1 MKKLHFRDIKQ
12 VVNLISSCLHIL
24 SRNSPQPGKEF
35 REWPNCPYM
44 RTLLA
49 IEERPA
55 FLPIMRYVSSRIN
68 SETFST
74 NLHLFPGLTT
84 SLGIFIQ
91 RVSSCPKCLDEE
103 QFEQET
109 QQDLTFK
116 QLVSRELNELVKL
129 LNVIELNLESA
140 APNAAH
146 DLFLTIQPAYQEIQN
161 IPDSAFL
168 DQTDVDKDGKLKK
181 NPRKIPLIESM
192 DSLMEAFYKKVDFQ
206 DEPEV
211 FNQIK
216 VAQMMIWIFS
226 NRKSFNEFH
235 EAADKIIKNIFKDG
249 MLEGLK
255 LIQFAAKTE
264 VEDIDQIPDAFPN
277 RNLELFKLFVA
288 LVLKN
293 MNEKKDDSISESDMG
308 DINDNILDLFRL
320 CLELFPGFECAQMA
334 TFDTLITSLHKRY
347 SKIFDI
353 KAGFQFCS
361 EYCLTLEAL
370 LELKLKTHI
379 SNLPHNFSRR
389 QQKRK
394 KELNHWNKS
403 ATFSVVQTWR
413 LTLNFKIF

>member
-1 MKKLHFRDIKQ
+1 MTHKLCDIISKLAKDMKKLHFRDVKQ
-12 VVNLISSCLHIL
+12 VMNLISSCLHIL

-35 REWPNCPYM
+35 HEWPNCPYM

-91 RVSSCPKCLDEE
+91 RVSSCPKCVDEE
-103 QFEQET
+103 PFEQET
-109 QQDLTFK
+109 PQDLAFK

-140 APNAAH
+140 VPNAAH

-161 IPDSAFL
+161 IPDSAFF
-168 DQTDVDKDGKLKK
+168 DQTDVDKNGVLKK

-226 NRKSFNEFH
+226 NRKSFEEFH
-235 EAADKIIKNIFKDG
+235 EAADKIIKNVFKDG
-249 MLEGLK
+249 MLDGLK

-264 VEDIDQIPDAFPN
+264 IEDIDQIPDAFPN

-308 DINDNILDLFRL
+308 DINENILDLFRL

-353 KAGFQFCS
+353 KAGFQYCS
-361 EYCLTLEAL
+361 EYLTLEAL
-370 LELKLKTHI
+370 PEPL
-379 SNLPHNFSRR
+379 
-389 QQKRK
+389 
-394 KELNHWNKS
+394 
-403 ATFSVVQTWR
+403 
-413 LTLNFKIF
+413 